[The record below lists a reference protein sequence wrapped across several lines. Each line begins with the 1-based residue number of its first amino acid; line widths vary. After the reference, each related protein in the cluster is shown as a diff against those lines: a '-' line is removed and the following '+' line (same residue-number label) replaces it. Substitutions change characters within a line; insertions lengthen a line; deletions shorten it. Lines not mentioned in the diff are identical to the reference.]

1 MTSPAQRHRERM
13 LAQAT
18 AGAAGDNGAA
28 QPTGSAYELMLAK
41 LAEDKRALKGIQSI
55 EKKIELKRQR
65 LPEYAAW
72 IEGRLMAETLAQD
85 DVLATVLIWRIDT
98 GDIAGALNIAEPML
112 ANGLKLPEHYQRD
125 LATAVVEEIA
135 DRATG
140 ADGGNVTTADLLR
153 VAALTESCDMP
164 DEVRSKLHK
173 ALGLSL
179 REQSPAQALEHLQ
192 RALQLNARA
201 GVTKEITKLEKQ
213 LAGSAK
219 TPPVN

>member
-13 LAQAT
+13 LAQAIAAEVGDHS
-18 AGAAGDNGAA
+18 AGK
-28 QPTGSAYELMLAK
+28 PTGSAYELMLAK

-65 LPEYAAW
+65 LPEYSAW

-85 DVLATVLIWRIDT
+85 DVLATTMIWRIDT

-125 LATAVVEEIA
+125 LATTVVEEIA
-135 DRATG
+135 DRANG
-140 ADGGNVTTADLLR
+140 IDGGNVTTADLLR
-153 VAALTESCDMP
+153 VAALTDGCDMP

-201 GVTKEITKLEKQ
+201 GVTKEIAKLEKQ
-213 LAGSAK
+213 LAAPSK
-219 TPPVN
+219 TPPAN

>member
-18 AGAAGDNGAA
+18 AAEAGGSAAGK
-28 QPTGSAYELMLAK
+28 PTGSAYELMLAK

-65 LPEYAAW
+65 LPEYSAW

-85 DVLATVLIWRIDT
+85 DVLATTMIWRIDT
-98 GDIAGALNIAEPML
+98 GDIEGALNIAEPML

-125 LATAVVEEIA
+125 LATTVVEEIA
-135 DRATG
+135 DRANG
-140 ADGGNVTTADLLR
+140 VDGGNVTTTDLLR
-153 VAALTESCDMP
+153 VAAITDGCDMP

-192 RALQLNARA
+192 RALQLNSRA
-201 GVTKEITKLEKQ
+201 GVTKEIAKLEKQ
-213 LAGSAK
+213 LAASAK
-219 TPPVN
+219 TPPAN

>member
-1 MTSPAQRHRERM
+1 MSSPAQRHRERM
-13 LAQAT
+13 LAKLAAT
-18 AGAAGDNGAA
+18 EAGDNGAA

-55 EKKIELKRQR
+55 QKKIELKRQR
-65 LPEYAAW
+65 LPEYSAW

-98 GDIAGALNIAEPML
+98 GDIDGALNIAEPML

-140 ADGGNVTTADLLR
+140 ADGGNVTAADLLR
-153 VAALTESCDMP
+153 VAALTDGCDMP

-173 ALGLSL
+173 ALGLAL

-201 GVTKEITKLEKQ
+201 GVKQEIAKLEKQ
-213 LAGSAK
+213 LADPAK
-219 TPPVN
+219 TPPAN

>member
-18 AGAAGDNGAA
+18 ASAAGDNGAA
-28 QPTGSAYELMLAK
+28 QATGSAYELMLAK
-41 LAEDKRALKGIQSI
+41 LAEDKRSLKALQSR
-55 EKKIELKRQR
+55 EAKIELKRKL

-72 IEGRLMAETLAQD
+72 VQGVVEADQPVQD
-85 DVLATVLIWRIDT
+85 DVVATILVWSVDT
-98 GDIAGALNIAEPML
+98 GAIESALQIGAYML
-112 ANGLKLPEHYQRD
+112 RHNLQLPAHYQRD
-125 LATAVVEEIA
+125 LPTTLVEEVA
-135 DRATG
+135 DQAGRP
-140 ADGGNVTTADLLR
+140 GNTVNAAQLLE
-153 VAALTESCDMP
+153 VGALTDGCDMP

-201 GVTKEITKLEKQ
+201 GVKQEITKLEKQ
-213 LAGSAK
+213 LADSAK

>member
-18 AGAAGDNGAA
+18 AATSDHGTA
-28 QPTGSAYELMLAK
+28 QPSGSAYELMLAK

-65 LPEYAAW
+65 LPEYSAW
-72 IEGRLMAETLAQD
+72 IEGKLMAETLAQD
-85 DVLATVLIWRIDT
+85 DVLATIMIWRIDT
-98 GDIAGALNIAEPML
+98 GDIDRALDIAEPML

-125 LATAVVEEIA
+125 LATTVVEEIA
-135 DRATG
+135 DRANSK
-140 ADGGNVTTADLLR
+140 DGGNVTAANLLR
-153 VAALTESCDMP
+153 VDALTEGRDMP

-179 REQSPAQALEHLQ
+179 REQSPPQALEHLQ

-201 GVTKEITKLEKQ
+201 GVKAEITKLEKQ
-213 LAGSAK
+213 LTNSAK
-219 TPPVN
+219 TPPAN